1 MTNGAPSTP
10 WSLRTC
16 SIDLARRCD
25 LARRRAENTLRGR
38 CGTVPQHPAGGHI
51 QHLSPPRVYSSFF
64 VARSNS
70 VDRGVSRAAV
80 YREHGRL
87 PELSLRR
94 DAVAR
99 GGRPGQ
105 ARAPRALLGGGATA
119 SPSPMKTINA
129 AFSQPLRRPRTK
141 LNWSTIVGQ
150 RRAPRP
156 GGRETLGGAAGVGT
170 RRAVSRPILG
180 AIRRVYVPTAPVT
193 RPLCSGTGAVSVLHP
208 RCGSDTQPATARVS
222 AGPEAAAAS
231 AVVAETAPDWPGGLR
246 PSTAAPSPGE
256 WAASSA
262 HGTTRL
268 ARYARASLA
277 LLLARLSAEPLS
289 MNDAPHDEMLSDSG
303 RP

>member
-1 MTNGAPSTP
+1 MT
-10 WSLRTC
+10 
-16 SIDLARRCD
+16 
-25 LARRRAENTLRGR
+25 
-38 CGTVPQHPAGGHI
+38 
-51 QHLSPPRVYSSFF
+51 
-64 VARSNS
+64 RSNS
-70 VDRGVSRAAV
+70 VDRGIARAAV

-119 SPSPMKTINA
+119 SPSSMKTINA

-156 GGRETLGGAAGVGT
+156 GGRETLGGAAGAGT

-193 RPLCSGTGAVSVLHP
+193 RPLCSGTGAVAVLHP

-289 MNDAPHDEMLSDSG
+289 MNDEPHDEMLSDSG

>member
-1 MTNGAPSTP
+1 M
-10 WSLRTC
+10 
-16 SIDLARRCD
+16 
-25 LARRRAENTLRGR
+25 ARRRCSRW
-38 CGTVPQHPAGGHI
+38 PARP
-51 QHLSPPRVYSSFF
+51 S
-64 VARSNS
+64 ARAAGAAWRRRYGFALL
-70 VDRGVSRAAV
+70 DEDHQRGVFSTAAAPQDQAEL
-80 YREHGRL
+80 EHHRW
-87 PELSLRR
+87 P
-94 DAVAR
+94 A
-99 GGRPGQ
+99 PG
-105 ARAPRALLGGGATA
+105 
-119 SPSPMKTINA
+119 
-129 AFSQPLRRPRTK
+129 
-141 LNWSTIVGQ
+141 ST
-150 RRAPRP
+150 P
-156 GGRETLGGAAGVGT
+156 GGRETLGGAAGAGT

-193 RPLCSGTGAVSVLHP
+193 RPLCSGTGAVAVLHP

-222 AGPEAAAAS
+222 AGPAAAAAS

-289 MNDAPHDEMLSDSG
+289 MNDAPHDEMLSDPG

>member
-1 MTNGAPSTP
+1 MPNGRQKG
-10 WSLRTC
+10 LVLFRTAFDFGQPA
-16 SIDLARRCD
+16 SQTL
-25 LARRRAENTLRGR
+25 LRGR
-38 CGTVPQHPAGGHI
+38 CGTVPQHPSGGHI

-70 VDRGVSRAAV
+70 VDRGIACAAV
-80 YREHGRL
+80 YREHGWL

-94 DAVAR
+94 DAAAR

-119 SPSPMKTINA
+119 SPSLMKTINA

-141 LNWSTIVGQ
+141 LNWSTIVVQ

-156 GGRETLGGAAGVGT
+156 GGRETLGGAAGAET

-193 RPLCSGTGAVSVLHP
+193 RPLCSGTGTVAVLHP

-222 AGPEAAAAS
+222 AGPAAAAAS

-268 ARYARASLA
+268 EATL
-277 LLLARLSAEPLS
+277 EPRWLCCS
-289 MNDAPHDEMLSDSG
+289 PG
-303 RP
+303 